1 LTVYHEAI
9 SLFETKTSN
18 WGEAIMA
25 RSVRE
30 LMQAVLD
37 EAALTVD
44 ETAVLL
50 SLSRHSAYEGVK
62 TGEISGIRIGRR
74 VLVPTAGLRAML
86 GIERRDPPEEIGR
99 RQEQPDMTKVRAPV
113 SAATKGGRLR
123 APDTPAQPRKTPAPK
138 AMSAR
143 KPERR
148 KASRVAA
155 E

>member
-1 LTVYHEAI
+1 
-9 SLFETKTSN
+9 
-18 WGEAIMA
+18 MA

-99 RQEQPDMTKVRAPV
+99 RQDLPDMAKVHAPV
-113 SAATKGGRLR
+113 SAATKDRRPR
-123 APDTPAQPRKTPAPK
+123 APPAPSGQAPLRQPSK
-138 AMSAR
+138 HRRRAAAR
-143 KPERR
+143 EQEN
-148 KASRVAA
+148 A
-155 E
+155 EV